1 MVPGTLNSEEYQ
13 LIRCAYLESRSQG
26 EFMMILPGNSIRL
39 QVDNASEVGNC
50 RSLTILIEILKY
62 GTAKRNG
69 GRGDLQ

>member
-1 MVPGTLNSEEYQ
+1 
-13 LIRCAYLESRSQG
+13 
-26 EFMMILPGNSIRL
+26 MMILPGNSIRL